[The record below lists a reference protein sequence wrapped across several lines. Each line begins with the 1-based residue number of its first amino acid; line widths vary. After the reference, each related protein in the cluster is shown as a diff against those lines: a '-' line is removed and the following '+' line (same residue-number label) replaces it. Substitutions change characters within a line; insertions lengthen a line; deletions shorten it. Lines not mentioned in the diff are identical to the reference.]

1 MKDKFRVNTGLALV
15 IPKEQQDNQ
24 PFGLILLKFSDFLA
38 AEIWIIPLVLLLL
51 PLCQKHP
58 QIELLANKL
67 RCQTRY
73 AFRLCYA

>member
-1 MKDKFRVNTGLALV
+1 
-15 IPKEQQDNQ
+15 
-24 PFGLILLKFSDFLA
+24 
-38 AEIWIIPLVLLLL
+38 LLLL